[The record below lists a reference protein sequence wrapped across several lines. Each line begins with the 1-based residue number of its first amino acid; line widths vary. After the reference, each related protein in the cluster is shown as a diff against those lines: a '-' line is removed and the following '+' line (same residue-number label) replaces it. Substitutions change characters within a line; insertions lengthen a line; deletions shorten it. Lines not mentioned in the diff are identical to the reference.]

1 MHSGSRLAAVAAPFH
16 SSGHKN
22 FVGRRTQ
29 EKLCATHSLSVVIL
43 ARIIESLFKFQDSA
57 QINGIE
63 LRDGLDLDGPRLPED
78 GLKSRQFE
86 DAESVFLD
94 QICKRDSKEM

>member
-1 MHSGSRLAAVAAPFH
+1 M
-16 SSGHKN
+16 
-22 FVGRRTQ
+22 GRYTQ
-29 EKLCATHSLSVVIL
+29 EKLCPTHSLSVVIL
-43 ARIIESLFKFQDSA
+43 AGIIESLFKFQDSA